1 LKITITT
8 LCVLTHD
15 TLFYPYLR
23 QLLQRIIMNTL
34 VATDESTSISERGRV
49 AELGK
54 PKDLLRKPDSLF
66 GAMVRFQGGE
76 EMVRTLL
83 GAD

>member
-1 LKITITT
+1 
-8 LCVLTHD
+8 
-15 TLFYPYLR
+15 
-23 QLLQRIIMNTL
+23 MNTL
-34 VATDESTSISERGRV
+34 STNESTSISEQGRV

-83 GAD
+83 EAD